1 MNHRSGLLSLSDK
14 VRAAG
19 RGRDT
24 VLAHITPE
32 EAALLKERGG
42 RGSTNPVTGLLE
54 FEDDFSYNA
63 PMDFGYSAPSY
74 SYSLP
79 DLYTPPSND
88 YYSQNYGG
96 VLPIDYGSNAILNN
110 ANQSSYATINDIYN
124 NNINNLSNGLNNY
137 SPVVNTPID
146 YSYLNPVAPPT
157 TVTDYYDPGYNYD
170 YGNVAPIQ
178 TPVTTP
184 TQPSQPDYAV
194 VDSNN
199 PPQPDYA
206 VVDPNNPPQ
215 PDYAVVDPNNPPQP
229 PQMYEPSPIQYNDP
243 TASYRY
249 DILGNL
255 SPDAFYRSQFAP
267 EFANEIYSNVSP
279 NFSVDE
285 QGNPTAA
292 TGTTTGN
299 VTTAPL
305 AGDFVDAQGNL
316 ITDTVG
322 GLRPG
327 VDLSAEAEPTDGGD
341 SAYSALY
348 EKVPSYKSGPDY
360 TVRGPM
366 RGLDGLTE
374 QDKKALLG
382 TAVAESSNN
391 QDEMNAIMNVIRNR
405 AESTGKSVY
414 DVVTERR
421 QFSPWDLKPTDP
433 NYPLNIT
440 ESHPRY
446 ALAEKG
452 YEDVFV
458 NGMNNVGTAKNFYA
472 LGAMETGEPPKFGSK
487 GYPDVTIGK
496 TTVVATPGNSL
507 EYTPPTP
514 PMPMARPT
522 DEQFAM
528 YNPGSEY
535 SAPLPPGRPTAE
547 EFAAYSTPPALP
559 PMITGVGNSA
569 YNLPRGIM
577 SYAEQ
582 PTPPANIPTQTGETP
597 DANAVTSPSLMDR
610 AIKAA
615 PGAAVDFGLSSLIP
629 FYGPASLAA
638 KVFGIETPGSMLGSN
653 LTGGFANYPKSA
665 TATEYVPPVEAPAEI
680 GKLPQTAGGTP
691 IISYPA
697 EGPVQVPPDS
707 SGQVTGRSANPT
719 STYDSAA
726 PSAVPY
732 SSPFGTGTY
741 ALPGGT
747 QGMSYNAP
755 GSPGADIVSA
765 LAEPSDGAP
774 VPKEYQAPFAAPD
787 RSYILPEELAFAG
800 KPEAGSLEEFAGFN
814 PPGQSYELPGYV
826 ARAGEPQPYSPPY
839 QPIDKKYAL
848 PEELA
853 NIGRPATPSPLD
865 YANPDKKYALPPN
878 LGGVSPP
885 GLTRAPTVEQQRIPA
900 PGPMA
905 LPASGGY
912 SPSGGGISNF
922 GGGGGGGGG
931 PSISVGGGGGGG
943 GSRAAA
949 APTGGGS
956 LGTVSASNFGFQ
968 GIGGINRDYRS
979 PVVESGRTVDFG
991 TPSRQL
997 AYDLNLPAIQQAAM
1011 NPNSYRNYLSQYKQL
1026 FG

>member
-54 FEDDFSYNA
+54 FEDDFSYSA

-124 NNINNLSNGLNNY
+124 NNINNLSNGINNY
-137 SPVVNTPID
+137 SPTVNTPID

-157 TVTDYYDPGYNYD
+157 TVTDYYDPGYNY
-170 YGNVAPIQ
+170 GNVSPIQ

-184 TQPSQPDYAV
+184 TQPDYTTTPVTPVEQPTYEQ
-194 VDSNN
+194 
-199 PPQPDYA
+199 PQ
-206 VVDPNNPPQ
+206 
-215 PDYAVVDPNNPPQP
+215 
-229 PQMYEPSPIQYNDP
+229 IQYNDP

-267 EFANEIYSNVSP
+267 EFANEIYSNVNP
-279 NFSVDE
+279 NFSIDE

-433 NYPLNIT
+433 NYPLNVT

-472 LGAMETGEPPKFGSK
+472 LGAMETGEPPKWGSK
-487 GYPDVTIGK
+487 GYPDVTVGK
-496 TTVVATPGNSL
+496 TTIVAMPGTSL
-507 EYTPPTP
+507 EYTPPTAP
-514 PMPMARPT
+514 LPTARPT

-547 EFAAYSTPPALP
+547 EFAAYSAPPALP
-559 PMITGVGNSA
+559 PLITGVGANNAQTPS
-569 YNLPRGIM
+569 GIM
-577 SYAEQ
+577 AFAPTGGFTPSIASAAAAEA
-582 PTPPANIPTQTGETP
+582 PAVQTASEKP
-597 DANAVTSPSLMDR
+597 EADAVTSPSLMDR

-638 KVFGIETPGSMLGSN
+638 KVLGIETPGSMLGSN

-691 IISYPA
+691 IISEPATGPIQYPNL
-697 EGPVQVPPDS
+697 Q
-707 SGQVTGRSANPT
+707 
-719 STYDSAA
+719 
-726 PSAVPY
+726 Y
-732 SSPFGTGTY
+732 SSP
-741 ALPGGT
+741 
-747 QGMSYNAP
+747 P
-755 GSPGADIVSA
+755 GSPSNEVLTGQGEEPTSA
-765 LAEPSDGAP
+765 AQDVIDENYSPPFQEPGKQY
-774 VPKEYQAPFAAPD
+774 V
-787 RSYILPEELAFAG
+787 LPEELG
-800 KPEAGSLEEFAGFN
+800 NGSVTDETSFM
-814 PPGQSYELPGYV
+814 
-826 ARAGEPQPYSPPY
+826 
-839 QPIDKKYAL
+839 
-848 PEELA
+848 
-853 NIGRPATPSPLD
+853 D
-865 YANPDKKYALPPN
+865 YNYPDKTYTLPQG
-878 LGGVSPP
+878 LSRSPDIP
-885 GLTRAPTVEQQRIPA
+885 PVTRSPIPIA
-900 PGPMA
+900 SAMP
-905 LPASGGY
+905 LSSSGGY
-912 SPSGGGISNF
+912 ASSGGGTPSF
-922 GGGGGGGGG
+922 GGGGGGGG
-931 PSISVGGGGGGG
+931 PSVSVGGGGGGG

>member
-32 EAALLKERGG
+32 EATLLKERGG

-54 FEDDFSYNA
+54 FEDDYYSS
-63 PMDFGYSAPSY
+63 PISMDYSAPSY

-96 VLPIDYGSNAILNN
+96 YLPIDYGSNAILNN

-124 NNINNLSNGLNNY
+124 NNINNLSNGINNY
-137 SPVVNTPID
+137 SPTVNTPID

-157 TVTDYYDPGYNYD
+157 TVTDYYDPGYNY
-170 YGNVAPIQ
+170 GNVAPIQ

-184 TQPSQPDYAV
+184 TQPDYTTTPVTPVEQPTYEQ
-194 VDSNN
+194 
-199 PPQPDYA
+199 PQ
-206 VVDPNNPPQ
+206 
-215 PDYAVVDPNNPPQP
+215 
-229 PQMYEPSPIQYNDP
+229 IQYNDP

-267 EFANEIYSNVSP
+267 EFANEIYSNVNP

-285 QGNPTAA
+285 QGNPDVA
-292 TGTTTGN
+292 TGTTTDGIN
-299 VTTAPL
+299 TAPL

-316 ITDTVG
+316 TTEGLSPEVTPTVESNLADLPSENANEAAARLEAMSPETKRAFAARLAMEAAKENAPGSLKGLIDESADAAGTDPRKMYGIVAGESGHKDTYDTNITSREESYGPFQLNRKG
-322 GLRPG
+322 GLG
-327 VDLSAEAEPTDGGD
+327 ATF
-341 SAYSALY
+341 
-348 EKVPSYKSGPDY
+348 EKE
-360 TVRGPM
+360 T
-366 RGLDGLTE
+366 GLDLADPATIPAQTRWVAEYLAQHPNMNVGKTWYGYNGDKDWSDKWGNAGLT
-374 QDKKALLG
+374 
-382 TAVAESSNN
+382 
-391 QDEMNAIMNVIRNR
+391 
-405 AESTGKSVY
+405 
-414 DVVTERR
+414 
-421 QFSPWDLKPTDP
+421 
-433 NYPLNIT
+433 
-440 ESHPRY
+440 
-446 ALAEKG
+446 
-452 YEDVFV
+452 
-458 NGMNNVGTAKNFYA
+458 
-472 LGAMETGEPPKFGSK
+472 PP
-487 GYPDVTIGK
+487 I
-496 TTVVATPGNSL
+496 
-507 EYTPPTP
+507 P
-514 PMPMARPT
+514 PMPTARPT
-522 DEQFAM
+522 DEQLAM

-547 EFAAYSTPPALP
+547 EFAAYGAPPALP

-638 KVFGIETPGSMLGSN
+638 KVLGIETPGSMLGSN

-691 IISYPA
+691 IISEPATGPIQYPNL
-697 EGPVQVPPDS
+697 Q
-707 SGQVTGRSANPT
+707 
-719 STYDSAA
+719 
-726 PSAVPY
+726 Y
-732 SSPFGTGTY
+732 SSP
-741 ALPGGT
+741 
-747 QGMSYNAP
+747 P
-755 GSPGADIVSA
+755 GSPSNEVLTGQG
-765 LAEPSDGAP
+765 EETAP
-774 VPKEYQAPFAAPD
+774 AAQD
-787 RSYILPEELAFAG
+787 VIDENYRL
-800 KPEAGSLEEFAGFN
+800 
-814 PPGQSYELPGYV
+814 PPGTVGS
-826 ARAGEPQPYSPPY
+826 EP
-839 QPIDKKYAL
+839 
-848 PEELA
+848 
-853 NIGRPATPSPLD
+853 
-865 YANPDKKYALPPN
+865 
-878 LGGVSPP
+878 PP
-885 GLTRAPTVEQQRIPA
+885 GLSRNPDLPPVTRSPIPTASAMP
-900 PGPMA
+900 
-905 LPASGGY
+905 LSSSGGY
-912 SPSGGGISNF
+912 ASSGGGTPSF
-922 GGGGGGGGG
+922 GGGGGGGG
-931 PSISVGGGGGGG
+931 PSVSVGGGGGG

-956 LGTVSASNFGFQ
+956 LGAVSASNFGFQ

-979 PVVESGRTVDFG
+979 PVVENGRTVDFG

>member
-1 MNHRSGLLSLSDK
+1 MNRKSGLLSLSDK

-32 EAALLKERGG
+32 EADLLKERGG
-42 RGSTNPVTGLLE
+42 RGSTNPVTGLPE
-54 FEDDFSYNA
+54 FEDDYSYSA
-63 PMDFGYSAPSY
+63 PISMDYSAPSY

-79 DLYTPPSND
+79 DLYSPPSND

-96 VLPIDYGSNAILNN
+96 YLPIDYGSNAILNN

-137 SPVVNTPID
+137 SPTVDTPID

-170 YGNVAPIQ
+170 YGNVSPIQ
-178 TPVTTP
+178 TPIVTP
-184 TQPSQPDYAV
+184 TQPS
-194 VDSNN
+194 
-199 PPQPDYA
+199 
-206 VVDPNNPPQ
+206 Q

-229 PQMYEPSPIQYNDP
+229 PQMYEPSPIEYNDP

-267 EFANEIYSNVSP
+267 EFANEIYSNVNP
-279 NFSVDE
+279 NFSIDE
-285 QGNPTAA
+285 QGNQDVA
-292 TGTTTGN
+292 TGDTTDGIN
-299 VTTAPL
+299 TAPL

-327 VDLSAEAEPTDGGD
+327 VDLSMDAEPSDGGD
-341 SAYSALY
+341 SDFSALY

-366 RGLDGLTE
+366 RGLSGLTE

-382 TAVAESSNN
+382 TGVAESGKN

-405 AESTGKSVY
+405 AETSGKSVY
-414 DVVTERR
+414 DVVTANNGKTW
-421 QFSPWDLKPTDP
+421 QFSPWGKSETDAE
-433 NYPLNIT
+433 YPMNIT
-440 ESHPRY
+440 PSHPRY
-446 ALAEKG
+446 ALAEKA

-458 NGMNNVGTAKNFYA
+458 NGMNNVGTAENFYA
-472 LGAMETGEPPKFGSK
+472 LGGMKSGNPPPWGSK
-487 GYPDVTIGK
+487 GYPEAEIGSTTIVALPGK
-496 TTVVATPGNSL
+496 SL

-514 PMPMARPT
+514 PMPMARAT

-559 PMITGVGNSA
+559 PLITGVGANNAQTPS
-569 YNLPRGIM
+569 GIM
-577 SYAEQ
+577 AFAPTGGFTPSIASAATAEA
-582 PTPPANIPTQTGETP
+582 PAVQTALEKP
-597 DANAVTSPSLMDR
+597 EADAVTSPSLMDR

-638 KVFGIETPGSMLGSN
+638 KVLGIETPGSMLGSN

-691 IISYPA
+691 IISEPA
-697 EGPVQVPPDS
+697 TGPVQYPNL
-707 SGQVTGRSANPT
+707 Q
-719 STYDSAA
+719 
-726 PSAVPY
+726 Y
-732 SSPFGTGTY
+732 SSP
-741 ALPGGT
+741 
-747 QGMSYNAP
+747 P
-755 GSPGADIVSA
+755 GSPSNEVLTGQGE
-765 LAEPSDGAP
+765 EPTP
-774 VPKEYQAPFAAPD
+774 AAQD
-787 RSYILPEELAFAG
+787 VIDE
-800 KPEAGSLEEFAGFN
+800 N
-814 PPGQSYELPGYV
+814 
-826 ARAGEPQPYSPPY
+826 YSPPFQEPGKQY
-839 QPIDKKYAL
+839 VL

-853 NIGRPATPSPLD
+853 NGSITDETSFMD
-865 YANPDKKYALPPN
+865 YNYPDKTYSLPQGLSRSPDLPP
-878 LGGVSPP
+878 VTRSPI
-885 GLTRAPTVEQQRIPA
+885 PTASAMP
-900 PGPMA
+900 
-905 LPASGGY
+905 LSSSGGY
-912 SPSGGGISNF
+912 ASSGGGTPSF

-931 PSISVGGGGGGG
+931 PSVSIGGGGG

-1011 NPNSYRNYLSQYKQL
+1011 NPNSYRSYLSQYKQL